1 MERNAGTLF
10 KEIRRNKNFSQEFMA
25 RGVLTQSAYS
35 KFELG
40 KNEISYSSYIQL
52 LEKLE
57 MTQEEFAYIQND
69 YSYNPHEKLLLD
81 FFDLPFNDPKQ
92 LNAIIKTS
100 REILKNAENEV
111 VADIAV
117 ICEALILLVETNDME
132 KARKK
137 AEVVWSR
144 LADRHY
150 WYLSEIKIINSILF
164 LFPSAAAKEMTK
176 KVITNLKRYGNFK
189 EANKLVGILNLNL
202 SFLLIREQEYAEAL
216 RIIEHASEVFKEYSM
231 YKHLA
236 AAYVRKGI
244 CLSQFTL
251 SEGKEEA
258 DKGILM
264 LELLEDYTLR
274 DILIGEMQRHG
285 QFQQ

>member
-1 MERNAGTLF
+1 
-10 KEIRRNKNFSQEFMA
+10 MA

-52 LEKLE
+52 LKKLE

-69 YSYNPHEKLLLD
+69 YNYNPHEKLLLD
-81 FFDLPFNDPKQ
+81 FFNLPFNDPKK
-92 LNAIIKTS
+92 LNTIVKTS
-100 REILKNAENEV
+100 RDILKNAENKV

-132 KARKK
+132 QARKK

-150 WYLSEIKIINSILF
+150 WYLSEIKIINTILF
-164 LFPSAAAKEMTK
+164 LFPSAAAKEMTQ

-216 RIIEHASEVFKEYSM
+216 RIIEQASEVFKEYSM

-244 CLSQFTL
+244 CLSQLTK
-251 SEGKEEA
+251 SKGKEEA

-274 DILIGEMQRHG
+274 DILIGEIQKHG
-285 QFQQ
+285 KLEQ

>member
-1 MERNAGTLF
+1 MVNNTGTLF

-25 RGVLTQSAYS
+25 KGVLTQSAYS

-57 MTQEEFAYIQND
+57 MTQEEFAYIQNE
-69 YSYNPHEKLLLD
+69 YNYNPHEKLLLD
-81 FFDLPFNDPKQ
+81 FFNLPFNDPKQ

-132 KARKK
+132 QARKK

-150 WYLSEIKIINSILF
+150 WYLSEIKIINTILF
-164 LFPSAAAKEMTK
+164 LFPSAAAKEMTR
-176 KVITNLKRYGNFK
+176 KVKTNLKRYGNFK
-189 EANKLVGILNLNL
+189 EANRLIGILNLNL

-216 RIIEHASEVFKEYSM
+216 RVIEHASEVFKEYSM

-244 CLSQFTL
+244 CLSQLTL

-274 DILIGEMQRHG
+274 DILIGEMQRYG